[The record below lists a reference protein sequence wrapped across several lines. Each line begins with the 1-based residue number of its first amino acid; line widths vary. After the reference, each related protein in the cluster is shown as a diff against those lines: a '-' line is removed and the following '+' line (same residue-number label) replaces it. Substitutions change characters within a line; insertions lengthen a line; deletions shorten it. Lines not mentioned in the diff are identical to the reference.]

1 MKNNIFKSWVTTTI
15 GLILF
20 ISGVYYSL
28 TKDSPD
34 YVILSI
40 LLISGIAFIL
50 FPDDFIK
57 NIKSYLNKKSN
68 E

>member
-1 MKNNIFKSWVTTTI
+1 MKNNIFKSLITTTI

-20 ISGVYYSL
+20 GAGIYYSL

-40 LLISGIAFIL
+40 LLISGVAFML
-50 FPDDFIK
+50 FPDDFILNLK
-57 NIKSYLNKKSN
+57 GYLNKKAN

>member
-1 MKNNIFKSWVTTTI
+1 MKDNILKSLITTTI
-15 GLILF
+15 GLVMF
-20 ISGVYYSL
+20 ASGVYYSL

-34 YVILSI
+34 YLILGV
-40 LLISGIAFIL
+40 LLISGVAFML

-57 NIKSYLNKKSN
+57 NIKTYINKKSN